1 MPENTNI
8 KTSELTE
15 EQILEQFEATAKL
28 DEVKQYIKTQGD
40 FDEATS
46 KAFNVLE
53 LKLGVAGT
61 LPEEHQNKGVK

>member
-8 KTSELTE
+8 ETSELTE
-15 EQILEQFEATAKL
+15 EQILEQLEATAKL
-28 DEVKQYIKTQGD
+28 DEVKQYIKTQDD

-53 LKLGVAGT
+53 LKFGVAGT
-61 LPEEHQNKGVK
+61 LPEEPQNKGAK